1 MQTYAPKEINGAT
14 LLGTF
19 EPDSKDWHDAR
30 AKGIG
35 GSEVGTIM
43 GLNQWESAFTL
54 ASKRLGLIE
63 TEPLTSMAVKLGK
76 ILEAPILDLFA
87 SEHPDLEVMTTGTYS
102 RGYLHANPDALA
114 KNQDGELIVV
124 EVKTSRNYWS
134 EVPPSY
140 IAQVQHYLDVL
151 DLNRAVIVSLVGM
164 DYKEYWIDRDEFQIE
179 NQRFMVEQFWNG
191 LQTGTLPDWDGSTST
206 YETVRA
212 LHPLINQG
220 EEVEIDGAHY
230 LVTAQL
236 AYDEAEAELNKA
248 KSQVMDA
255 MGNAEHAYIEHE
267 GERYRVASRRARGV
281 SKPYLVIHKKGY

>member
-1 MQTYAPKEINGAT
+1 MEIYAPHKINDAT

-19 EPDSKDWHDAR
+19 EPDSPEWHDAR
-30 AKGIG
+30 ANGIG

-43 GLNQWESAFTL
+43 GLNQWESAYTL
-54 ASKRLGLIE
+54 ACKRLGLIE

-76 ILEAPILDLFA
+76 ILEAPILDLFQA
-87 SEHPDLEVMTTGTYS
+87 EHPDIEVMTTGTYS
-102 RGYLHANPDALA
+102 RGYCHANPDALA
-114 KNQDGELIVV
+114 TQNGELIVV
-124 EVKTSRNYWS
+124 EVKTTRNYWT

-151 DLNRAVIVSLVGM
+151 DLNRAVIVALVGM
-164 DYKEYWIDRDEFQIE
+164 DYKEYWIDRDDFQIQT
-179 NQRFMVEQFWNG
+179 QRLMVEMFWSG
-191 LQTGTLPDWDGSTST
+191 LQSGTLPDWDGSTST

-212 LHPLINQG
+212 LHPEITQG
-220 EEVEIDGAHY
+220 EEIEVSGGHL
-230 LVTAQL
+230 LVNAQL
-236 AYDEAEAELNKA
+236 AYDQAEAELNQA

-281 SKPYLVIHKKGY
+281 GKPYLVIHKKGY